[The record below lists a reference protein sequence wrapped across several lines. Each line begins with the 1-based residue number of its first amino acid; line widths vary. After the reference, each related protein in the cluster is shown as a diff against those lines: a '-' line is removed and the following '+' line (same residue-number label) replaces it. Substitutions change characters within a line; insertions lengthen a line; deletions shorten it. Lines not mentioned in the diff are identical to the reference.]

1 MAMSSDQLVK
11 HVIDETLD
19 HLGLNSEAA
28 VNLLLLTAAVES
40 DMGSYLG
47 QINGPALGIY
57 QMEPD
62 TYWDIHKNFLKFR
75 PDLHEQVSD
84 FSLSVELGGAKE
96 LAGNLYYATAMA
108 RVHYLRFAEPLP
120 KADDVEGLA
129 KYWKKYWNTDLGAG
143 TVEAAIYKYTKY
155 VTGLPP
161 WELP

>member
-1 MAMSSDQLVK
+1 MAMSSDQLACE
-11 HVIDETLD
+11 VIDEVLY
-19 HLGLNSEAA
+19 HLKLYSKSA

-40 DMGSYLG
+40 DMGSYLK

-62 TYWDIHKNFLKFR
+62 TYWDIHENFLKYR

-84 FSLSVELGGAKE
+84 FSLSVDLGGANE
-96 LAGNLYYATAMA
+96 LAGNLYYSTAMA
-108 RVHYLRFAEPLP
+108 RAHYLRFPEPLP

-129 KYWKKYWNTDLGAG
+129 RYWKKYWNTEKGGG

-155 VTGLPP
+155 VIGEPP
-161 WELP
+161 WKL